1 MTKRKMAVLEV
12 KNLGKSFGNVE
23 ALKGVNLE
31 IFESEIH
38 AVLGQNG
45 AGKSTLVKLITG
57 LYPSSSAVGEIHLNQ
72 KRIELKS
79 VSDARKQGLAYVPQ
93 EIEIVDN
100 LTVAENIFAGQIPN
114 KNGMFSLKNILSLA
128 EELNQKYSFG
138 LPVNALAVGLSTAQR
153 QTVMIARALA
163 SNPSVLLLDEP
174 TTSLSKDDAAT
185 LAKNLINLKKNQVT
199 MIYITHRIPEVIAL
213 CDRATVLR
221 DGQVTLKLE
230 RSEFSAE
237 KIITAMIGH
246 ALETND
252 SFSNKQ
258 TFSKVLLE
266 MKNISVPSSNPQQV
280 ALHHVTF
287 QLRDGEILGLA
298 GLVGSGR
305 SEILNAIAG
314 RSAFSGSLK
323 VGNQDITSQN
333 PKKMRDI
340 GVVILTEDRKREGLL
355 FNLNLV
361 RNVIAG
367 STEKL
372 TRFGIVQMKNEYE
385 EASRSM
391 ESLAVKTRSY
401 LAEPAQLSGGNQQKV
416 LLARALTASPKILLL
431 DEPTKGVDV
440 GARQEIYQII
450 RRIKNSGTGIIVVS
464 SDLDELL
471 LLSDRVVVVA
481 NGTTVDEFVRGEG
494 DEARVLRF
502 GTGLI
507 QQNKPQNL

>member
-1 MTKRKMAVLEV
+1 VTKGLQVVLEV
-12 KNLGKSFGNVE
+12 RNLGKSFGNVE

-45 AGKSTLVKLITG
+45 AGKSTLVKLMTG
-57 LYPSSSAVGEIHLNQ
+57 LYPTSSAVGEIHLNQ
-72 KRIELKS
+72 KKIELKS

-100 LTVAENIFAGQIPN
+100 LTVAENIFAGQIPD
-114 KNGMFSLKNILSLA
+114 KKGLFSLKNILNLA

-138 LPVNALAVGLSTAQR
+138 LPVHALAAGLSTAQR

-185 LAKNLINLKKNQVT
+185 LAKNLINLKKNNVT

-221 DGQVTLKLE
+221 DGQVALNLE
-230 RSEFSAE
+230 RSEFSPE

-246 ALETND
+246 TLENKE
-252 SFSNKQ
+252 SVSKKQ
-258 TFSKVLLE
+258 TVHNVLLAL
-266 MKNISVPSSNPQQV
+266 KGVSVPSSNPQQV
-280 ALHHVTF
+280 ALNNVNF
-287 QLRDGEILGLA
+287 ELRDGEILGLA

-305 SEILNAIAG
+305 SEILSAIAG

-323 VGNQDITSQN
+323 VGNQEITSPS
-333 PKKMRDI
+333 PKKMRDRGI
-340 GVVILTEDRKREGLL
+340 VILTEDRKREGLL

-367 STEKL
+367 STEKFSK
-372 TRFGIVQMKNEYE
+372 FGLVQMKDEYE
-385 EASRSM
+385 EAFRSM

-416 LLARALTASPKILLL
+416 LLARALTSAPKILLL

-450 RRIKNSGTGIIVVS
+450 RRIKDSGTGIIVVS

-481 NGTTVDEFVRGEG
+481 NGTTVDEFAKGEG

-502 GTGLI
+502 GTGLL
-507 QQNKPQNL
+507 Q

>member
-1 MTKRKMAVLEV
+1 MKH
-12 KNLGKSFGNVE
+12 
-23 ALKGVNLE
+23 
-31 IFESEIH
+31 I
-38 AVLGQNG
+38 
-45 AGKSTLVKLITG
+45 
-57 LYPSSSAVGEIHLNQ
+57 LN
-72 KRIELKS
+72 
-79 VSDARKQGLAYVPQ
+79 
-93 EIEIVDN
+93 
-100 LTVAENIFAGQIPN
+100 
-114 KNGMFSLKNILSLA
+114 LA

-138 LPVNALAVGLSTAQR
+138 LPVHALAAGLSTAQR

-185 LAKNLINLKKNQVT
+185 LAKNLINLKKNKVT

-221 DGQVTLKLE
+221 DGQVALKLD
-230 RSEFSAE
+230 RSEFSPE

-246 ALETND
+246 ALENKE
-252 SFSNKQ
+252 SVSKKQ
-258 TFSKVLLE
+258 TVHKVLLAL
-266 MKNISVPSSNPQQV
+266 KNLSVPSSNPQQV
-280 ALHHVTF
+280 ALNNVTF
-287 QLRDGEILGLA
+287 ELRDGEILGLA

-305 SEILNAIAG
+305 SEILGAIAG
-314 RSAFSGSLK
+314 RSTFSGSLK
-323 VGNQDITSQN
+323 VGNQEITSTS
-333 PKKMRDI
+333 PKKMRDRGI
-340 GVVILTEDRKREGLL
+340 VILTEDRKREGLL

-367 STEKL
+367 STEKFSS
-372 TRFGIVQMKNEYE
+372 FGLVHMKSEFE

-391 ESLAVKTRSY
+391 DSLAVKTKSY

-416 LLARALTASPKILLL
+416 LLARALTSAPKILLL

-450 RRIKNSGTGIIVVS
+450 RRIKGSGTGIIVVS

-481 NGTTVDEFVRGEG
+481 NGTTVDEFAKGEG

-502 GTGLI
+502 GTGLL
-507 QQNKPQNL
+507 Q

>member
-1 MTKRKMAVLEV
+1 MTREQLAVLEV
-12 KNLGKSFGNVE
+12 KNLGKSFGNVQ

-31 IFESEIH
+31 IYSSEIH

-45 AGKSTLVKLITG
+45 AGKSTLVKLMTG
-57 LYPSSSAVGEIHLNQ
+57 LYPTSSAEGEIYLNER
-72 KRIELKS
+72 RIELKS
-79 VSDARKQGLAYVPQ
+79 VADARKQGLAYVPQ

-100 LTVAENIFAGQIPN
+100 LTVAENIFAGQIPS
-114 KNGMFSLKNILSLA
+114 KNGMFSLNHILNLA
-128 EELNQKYSFG
+128 EELNEKYSFG
-138 LPVNALAVGLSTAQR
+138 LPVQALAAGLSTAQR

-185 LAKNLINLKKNQVT
+185 LAKNLLNLKKNKVT
-199 MIYITHRIPEVIAL
+199 MIYITHRIPEVLSL

-221 DGQVTLKLE
+221 DGQVALKLE
-230 RSEFSAE
+230 RSEFSPE
-237 KIITAMIGH
+237 KIITAMIGR
-246 ALETND
+246 ALD
-252 SFSNKQ
+252 SKEKASKQ
-258 TFSKVLLE
+258 QRVQNVLLE
-266 MKNISVPSSNPQQV
+266 LKDVSVPSSNPQQV
-280 ALHHVTF
+280 ALHNVTF
-287 QLRDGEILGLA
+287 DLRDGEILGLA

-305 SEILNAIAG
+305 SEILGAIAG

-323 VGNQDITSQN
+323 VGNQEITSTN
-333 PKKMRDI
+333 PKKMRDRGI
-340 GVVILTEDRKREGLL
+340 VILTEDRKREGLL

-367 STEKL
+367 SSEKFSK
-372 TRFGIVQMKNEYE
+372 FGLVQMKDEYE
-385 EASRSM
+385 EAASSM

-416 LLARALTASPKILLL
+416 LLARALTSKPKILLL

-450 RRIKNSGTGIIVVS
+450 RRIKESGTGIIVVS

-481 NGTTVDEFVRGEG
+481 NGTTVDEFARGEG

-502 GTGLI
+502 GTGLL
-507 QQNKPQNL
+507 Q

>member
-1 MTKRKMAVLEV
+1 MSTQRSSVLEV
-12 KNLGKSFGNVE
+12 KNLGKSFGNVQ
-23 ALKGVNLE
+23 ALMGVNLE
-31 IFESEIH
+31 IYDSEIH
-38 AVLGQNG
+38 AILGQNG

-57 LYPSSSAVGEIHLNQ
+57 LYPTASATGEILLNNKKIQ
-72 KRIELKS
+72 LKS
-79 VSDARKQGLAYVPQ
+79 VSDAREKGLAYVPQ

-100 LTVAENIFAGQIPN
+100 LTVAENIFAGQISSLG
-114 KNGMFSLKNILSLA
+114 KIFSLNKMITFA
-128 EELNQKYSFG
+128 EELNKKYSFG
-138 LPVNALAVGLSTAQR
+138 LPVRAIAAGLSTAQR

-185 LAKNLINLKKNQVT
+185 LARNLISLKKNKVT
-199 MIYITHRIPEVIAL
+199 MIYITHRIPEVLAL

-221 DGQVTLKLE
+221 DGKVALKLDK
-230 RSEFSAE
+230 SELSPE

-246 ALETND
+246 SIENRD
-252 SFSNKQ
+252 QVSR
-258 TFSKVLLE
+258 SKVVQNVLLE
-266 MKNISVPSSNPQQV
+266 LSKVSVPSSNPQQV
-280 ALHHVTF
+280 ALHDVTF
-287 QLRDGEILGLA
+287 DLRDGEILGLA

-314 RSAFSGSLK
+314 RSTFSGSLK
-323 VGNQDITSQN
+323 VGNIKIET
-333 PKKMRDI
+333 PTPRRMRELGI
-340 GVVILTEDRKREGLL
+340 VILTEDRKREGLL

-367 STEKL
+367 STE
-372 TRFGIVQMKNEYE
+372 RFSNFGLVKVKQELKA
-385 EASRSM
+385 ASKSM

-416 LLARALTASPKILLL
+416 LLARALTSSPKILLL

-450 RRIKNSGTGIIVVS
+450 RRIKESGTGIIVVS

-481 NGTTVDEFVRGEG
+481 NGSTVDEFSRGEG

-502 GTGLI
+502 GTGLL
-507 QQNKPQNL
+507 K